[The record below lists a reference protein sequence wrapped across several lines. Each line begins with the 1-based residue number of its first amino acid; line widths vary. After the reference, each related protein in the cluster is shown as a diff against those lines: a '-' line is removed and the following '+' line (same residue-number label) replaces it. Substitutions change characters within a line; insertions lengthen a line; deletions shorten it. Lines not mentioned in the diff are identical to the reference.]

1 MASRPIGQTCLRY
14 IRNQHAWQPQQVLL
28 IRRFSRQGRQGRQG
42 AKKAEEDSAEPS
54 VCPIGR
60 LAISSWSDETD
71 LSQFMHG
78 RKNSERR
85 DSITETIL
93 QEREQHQ
100 VRIHDIP
107 VNKMLERYLEDAGL
121 GSKRKR
127 ALVYS
132 KLPLHLQTEQKK
144 SLTGAGLRHII

>member
-42 AKKAEEDSAEPS
+42 AKKAEEDSAEP
-54 VCPIGR
+54 
-60 LAISSWSDETD
+60 SDETD